1 MPRDRLC
8 ALERAA
14 VEQRRRDTRGPEGV
28 AIGRLSG
35 RGPLARQVDG
45 HAIQADAE
53 ITRVWRQAEG
63 SRLKHRRLNRQV
75 DRVRGSGLRQGQ
87 PDRLWGLPEHH
98 QCWREAASGGVRRG
112 RDATPR

>member
-1 MPRDRLC
+1 MRGLSCAAIACARSSLC

-14 VEQRRRDTRGPEGV
+14 VEQIRRDTRGPEGV

-35 RGPLARQVDG
+35 RGPLGGQFDR

-63 SRLKHRRLNRQV
+63 SRLKHRQLNR
-75 DRVRGSGLRQGQ
+75 
-87 PDRLWGLPEHH
+87 
-98 QCWREAASGGVRRG
+98 
-112 RDATPR
+112 